1 MQSRSTATELFY
13 QLLDA
18 NDEDK
23 CVVLSKLANEDSD
36 VYNELQ
42 QLLEVSDRQ
51 PLTSII
57 GFYAQHAMGDE
68 LDFSGQIVDKYQLTN
83 ELGRGGIGVVYAAH
97 RADETFEQ
105 QLAIKFIQPH
115 LTQVLGKRA
124 LFSEA
129 QLLARLNHPCI
140 AKVFDGGEHQG
151 CVYIVMECVE
161 GDTLNRYV
169 QQKRLSVVNKLK
181 LFQRICLAIEHAH
194 QNHILHA
201 DIKPENILVD
211 SQHQPKL
218 LDFNLTQAINN
229 NVEKQ
234 ESELV
239 AFSRDFASPEQQ
251 SGGFLTQQ
259 SDIYSLG
266 KLLLFLFPQSRVDI
280 KAVIDKATL
289 DEPAHRYSSMSELRG
304 DIDNILANRPISMMQ
319 NMPLYCLGKFIQRRP
334 VPFLSGLLLVVTIG
348 VFTATLAVQ
357 NQRLVAEKIIAENMM
372 YEVTSMMFHS
382 KGSDQALMSVG
393 AMLDISRRRILS
405 NPDLPKH
412 IKQKL
417 LMIMMTPT
425 PDKHK
430 MELTSKRKP
439 EQQ

>member
-1 MQSRSTATELFY
+1 MQSSSTATEIFY

-18 NDEDK
+18 NDEEK
-23 CVVLSKLANEDSD
+23 NFILSQIASENAK

-42 QLLEVSDRQ
+42 QLLEASDKQ
-51 PLTSII
+51 HLTSIL
-57 GFYAQHAMGDE
+57 GFNAQHAMGSE
-68 LDFSGQIVDKYQLTN
+68 LDFSGQIVDKYQITH

-105 QLAIKFIQPH
+105 QLAIKFIQPQ
-115 LTQVLGKRA
+115 LTQILGKRA

-161 GDTLNRYV
+161 GETLDRYV
-169 QQKRLSVVNKLK
+169 QKNLLPVANKLK
-181 LFQRICLAIEHAH
+181 LFKNICLAIEHAH

-211 SQHQPKL
+211 SQRQPKL
-218 LDFNLTQAINN
+218 LDFNLTQVINN
-229 NVEKQ
+229 NAGKK

-239 AFSRDFASPEQQ
+239 AFSREFASPEQQ
-251 SGGFLTQQ
+251 CGGFLTQQ

-266 KLLLFLFPQSRVDI
+266 KVLLFLFPQSPADI
-280 KAVIDKATL
+280 KAIIEKATQS
-289 DEPAHRYSSMSELRG
+289 EPEQRYSGMSELRN
-304 DIDNILANRPISMMQ
+304 DVENILANRPVSMKQ
-319 NMPLYCLGKFIQRRP
+319 GMPLYCMGKFIQRRP
-334 VPFLSGLLLVVTIG
+334 VPFMSGILLIVTVG

-357 NQRLVAEKIIAENMM
+357 NQRLVAEKTIAENMM

-425 PDKHK
+425 PDKHE

-439 EQQ
+439 EQ